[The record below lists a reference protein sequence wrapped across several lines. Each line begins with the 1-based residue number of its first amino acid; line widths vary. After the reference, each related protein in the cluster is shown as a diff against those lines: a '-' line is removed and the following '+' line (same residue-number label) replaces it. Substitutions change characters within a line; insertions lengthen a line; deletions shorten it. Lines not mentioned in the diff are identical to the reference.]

1 MVIRKI
7 VKIDEEKCNGCGSC
21 VPACA
26 EGAIQIIDGKARLV
40 AENLCDGLGA
50 CLGPCPMNAITIE
63 EREAEEFDER
73 AVEKHLKS
81 IGREPHKHEHH
92 ETPKTVVPP
101 AGGCPG
107 SRLMSFRND
116 EEKAGTF
123 QEELTSALRQWP
135 VQLHLLPVTAP
146 FFADADLLLAADC
159 VPLAYADFHRKF
171 LKGKTVAMGC
181 PKLDNVEHYLEKLT
195 AIIKHN
201 NLRSITV
208 THMEVPCC
216 YGMVRLVEEALKRAG
231 KKIPVQRVKIG
242 VRGEI
247 LETELMV

>member
-1 MVIRKI
+1 MVLRKI
-7 VKIDEEKCNGCGSC
+7 VKIDEEKCNGCGIC

-63 EREAEEFDER
+63 EREAEEFDEA
-73 AVEKHLKS
+73 AVEKHKKR
-81 IGREPHKHEHH
+81 IGWEHH
-92 ETPKTVVPP
+92 QHEEHEAPKPVAQP

-107 SRLMSFRND
+107 SRLMAFRN
-116 EEKAGTF
+116 EEETAGTF
-123 QEELTSALRQWP
+123 QGELPSALQQWP
-135 VQLHLLPVTAP
+135 VQLNLLPVTAP
-146 FFADADLLLAADC
+146 FFAGADLLLAADC
-159 VPLAYADFHRKF
+159 VPLAFADYHRKF

-181 PKLDNVEHYLEKLT
+181 PKLDNAEHYLEKLT

-201 NLRSITV
+201 NLKSITV

-216 YGMVRLVEEALKRAG
+216 YGMVRLVQEALKRSG
-231 KKIPVQRVKIG
+231 KQIPVQRVKIG

>member
-1 MVIRKI
+1 MAVRKI
-7 VKIDEEKCNGCGSC
+7 VKIDEEKCNGCGIC

-26 EGAIQIIDGKARLV
+26 EGAIQIIDGKARLL

-63 EREAEEFDER
+63 EREAEEFDEA
-73 AVEKHLKS
+73 AVEKHKKS

-92 ETPKTVVPP
+92 ETPKPVAPP

-107 SRLMSFRND
+107 SRLMSFRNE
-116 EEKAGTF
+116 EEKAGTY
-123 QEELTSALRQWP
+123 QGELPSALRQWP
-135 VQLHLLPVTAP
+135 VQLNLLPVTAP
-146 FFADADLLLAADC
+146 FFEGADLLLAADC
-159 VPLAYADFHRKF
+159 VPLVYADFHRKF

-201 NLRSITV
+201 NLKSITV

-216 YGMVRLVEEALKRAG
+216 YGMVRLVQEAVKRSD

>member
-1 MVIRKI
+1 MVLRKI
-7 VKIDEEKCNGCGSC
+7 VKIDEDKCNGCGIC

-63 EREAEEFDER
+63 EREAEEFDEA
-73 AVEKHLKS
+73 AVEKHKKR
-81 IGREPHKHEHH
+81 IGWGHRQHEVH
-92 ETPKTVVPP
+92 EAAKPVAPL

-107 SRLMSFRND
+107 SRLMSFRN
-116 EEKAGTF
+116 EEETSGTF
-123 QEELTSALRQWP
+123 QGELPSALRQWP
-135 VQLHLLPVTAP
+135 VQLNLLPVTAP
-146 FFADADLLLAADC
+146 FFAGADLLLAADC
-159 VPLAYADFHRKF
+159 VPLAFADFHRKF

-195 AIIKHN
+195 AIINHN
-201 NLRSITV
+201 NLKSITV

-216 YGMVRLVEEALKRAG
+216 YGMVRLVQEALKRTG
-231 KKIPVQRVKIG
+231 KQIPVQRVKIG

>member
-1 MVIRKI
+1 MVLRKI
-7 VKIDEEKCNGCGSC
+7 VKIDEEKCNGCGIC

-50 CLGPCPMNAITIE
+50 CLGPCPMNAITLE
-63 EREAEEFDER
+63 EREAEEFDEV
-73 AVEKHLKS
+73 AVEEYKKK
-81 IGREPHKHEHH
+81 IGWETHQHE
-92 ETPKTVVPP
+92 EQGASKPVAPP
-101 AGGCPG
+101 ARGCPG
-107 SRLMSFRND
+107 SRLLSFRN
-116 EEKAGTF
+116 EEETSGMF
-123 QEELTSALRQWP
+123 QGELPSALRQWP

-159 VPLAYADFHRKF
+159 VPLAFADFHRKF

-181 PKLDNVEHYLEKLT
+181 PKLDNAEHYLEKLT
-195 AIIKHN
+195 AIINNN
-201 NLRSITV
+201 NLKSITV

-216 YGMVRLVEEALKRAG
+216 FGMVRLVQEALKRSG
-231 KKIPVQRVKIG
+231 KQIPVQRVKIG

-247 LETELMV
+247 LETELIV